1 MQLKTEL
8 RVHRDS
14 LLGDRCRE
22 EKRIGAADW
31 VSLCTNGQEIV
42 RIYLISGIHM
52 IV

>member
-1 MQLKTEL
+1 MIACSVTDAEK
-8 RVHRDS
+8 R
-14 LLGDRCRE
+14 RE

-31 VSLCTNGQEIV
+31 VSLCTNGQETV